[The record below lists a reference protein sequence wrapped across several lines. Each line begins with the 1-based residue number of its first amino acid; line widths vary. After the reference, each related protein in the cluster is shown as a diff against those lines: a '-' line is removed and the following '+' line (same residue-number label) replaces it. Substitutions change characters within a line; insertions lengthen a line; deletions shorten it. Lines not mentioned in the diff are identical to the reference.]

1 MQNRAK
7 TLLRF
12 EDSCPKQH
20 TVICYSTTLINSRN
34 IETHHVH
41 AIHGEFCCL
50 ALVLIKGGHSL
61 TIFFKHFCITHSPWV
76 CVGEGGGVL
85 HSETFLICEHINAN
99 SRRKTNRRGSGH
111 QQRVFTCMSNHK
123 LESVNINLIGLKI
136 YSLSHHSAQ
145 DELRIEDCWKKP
157 NGYISQHINT

>member
-76 CVGEGGGVL
+76 CVHSPWVCVGEGG
-85 HSETFLICEHINAN
+85 FFI
-99 SRRKTNRRGSGH
+99 
-111 QQRVFTCMSNHK
+111 QRPFW
-123 LESVNINLIGLKI
+123 SVNTSMPILEGKPTEEAVDISREFLHVRLITN
-136 YSLSHHSAQ
+136 
-145 DELRIEDCWKKP
+145 CW
-157 NGYISQHINT
+157 ISEHQSDRT